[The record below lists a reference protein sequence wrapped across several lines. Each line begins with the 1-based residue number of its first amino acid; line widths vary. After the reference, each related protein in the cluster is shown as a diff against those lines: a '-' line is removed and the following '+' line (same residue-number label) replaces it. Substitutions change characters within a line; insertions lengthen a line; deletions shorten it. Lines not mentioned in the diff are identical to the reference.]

1 MQDILD
7 PGFAAKKLAACT
19 LAALRIQASGAF
31 QLGPDD
37 NRIADEQ
44 IVDTW
49 NRVQSVIEANMATA
63 FARRDKLMRGKQAPR
78 HKRTHRNAR

>member
-31 QLGPDD
+31 QPGPDD
-37 NRIADEQ
+37 NRISDEQ
-44 IVDTW
+44 IAVTW
-49 NRVQSVIEANMATA
+49 NSVQSVMEANMAAA
-63 FARRDKLMRGKQAPR
+63 FERRDKLMRGKQAPP
-78 HKRTHRNAR
+78 